1 MFYTETMTVLA
12 LSEDVNARIKIISE
26 IDDEYSY
33 FNEEDSALYN
43 LIKNTGEELNQLNVK
58 LEEKIKEKT
67 DELEKQYYTDK
78 LTGLENRNKLINDL
92 CIEKYTKLTIV
103 DIRSFNDIND
113 FYGNTIGDKV

>member
-43 LIKNTGEELNQLNVK
+43 LIKNTGEELNQLNIK
-58 LEEKIKEKT
+58 LEEK
-67 DELEKQYYTDK
+67 
-78 LTGLENRNKLINDL
+78 
-92 CIEKYTKLTIV
+92 
-103 DIRSFNDIND
+103 
-113 FYGNTIGDKV
+113 